1 MSDAENVVVSVV
13 STPVVQDRVE
23 VQMSDGGAG
32 DWGENKD
39 K

>member
-1 MSDAENVVVSVV
+1 MSDAEKIVVSVV

-39 K
+39 R